1 MRVETDIQE
10 ALACTHCGQD
20 MRKAVISDSEGVFC
34 CSGCH
39 AVHHLL
45 KEHQVHK
52 DDEKYNITGPQ
63 KPEYAYLNEED
74 VIENLTSH
82 RTDTWTVVHFSIP
95 NIHCSSCIYLLENIM
110 RLHSG
115 ISSCRVNFLAKEAS
129 FTFDEEMLS
138 LRELVELLEAIDYPP
153 QLQYEQLDGAPA
165 KKRDYSL
172 FIKMGVA
179 GFCFGNIM
187 LLSFPDYIGTVE
199 RDYASI
205 FGWIIIVFSLPVVFY
220 SAWDYLKSAS
230 LSIRSGRLNID
241 VPVTLGILTLFFRSL
256 YEIWSGTGTGYLDS
270 LSGFVFFLLIGRWF
284 QDITYSSMSFDR
296 DYKSYFPI
304 AVMKRKQGE
313 WQSTAIR
320 NIEVGDE
327 LLIRDGELIPA
338 DGEIISGRARIDYS
352 FVTGEAEPIRKQI
365 GDKVLAGGRQRAES
379 IRLRVLEEVDQSYL
393 TRLWDQDPFHMPRAN
408 RLQQLLDRIGKY
420 FTWGII
426 IIAGL
431 TLGYWWGQDLG
442 MAFIAAT
449 AVLIIACPCALAL
462 STPFTYGNVVRILG
476 QKGMFL
482 RNVQTVTQ
490 LQDITHI
497 VFDKTGTLTD
507 PERDQIEYKGRALN
521 PSQREALAIL
531 ALQSQH
537 PMSRALHQVLPTVSG
552 EESCTDFVEI
562 PGKGTSGR
570 VGAWSLRL
578 GSAEFIL
585 GSDSPETGVWVEID
599 GVYYGYFAF
608 QTALREGTKEIIDQ
622 LGSDYPLHVV
632 SGDGEQD
639 RKRLTALFP
648 EGTELHFQQEPAD
661 KLDYIQQL
669 QATGKRVLFI
679 GDGLNDAG
687 ALRQADVGIVIS
699 HSSQQFSPSSDVI
712 LDETDWPS
720 FARFLAYVKKSR
732 TLLYLAF
739 GFAALYN
746 VIGLFFAVQGLL
758 SPVVA
763 AILMPLSSIS
773 IIFLGFVG
781 SYSLAYFS
789 CQNVGRQHNSEKVE
803 KDHVKA

>member
-1 MRVETDIQE
+1 MQVETHLQE
-10 ALACTHCGQD
+10 ELACTHCGQD

-52 DDEKYNITGPQ
+52 DNDEFNITGPR
-63 KPEYAYLNEED
+63 KPDYAYLEEEA

-82 RTDTWTVVHFSIP
+82 RSTTWTVVLFSIP
-95 NIHCSSCIYLLENIM
+95 GIHCSSCIYLLENIM
-110 RLHSG
+110 RLHNG

-138 LRELVELLEAIDYPP
+138 LRELVELLDAIDYPP
-153 QLQYEQLDGAPA
+153 ELHYEQLDGTVA
-165 KKRDYSL
+165 KKDDYSL

-199 RDYASI
+199 RNYASI
-205 FGWIIIVFSLPVVFY
+205 FGWIIFVFSLPVVFY

-256 YEIWSGTGTGYLDS
+256 YEIWSGSGTGYLDS

-320 NIEVGDE
+320 NIDIGDE

-338 DGEIISGRARIDYS
+338 DGELISGRARIDYS
-352 FVTGEAEPIRKQI
+352 FVTGEAEPVRKEI

-426 IIAGL
+426 AIAVL
-431 TLGYWWGQDLG
+431 TLAYWWRQDLG

-482 RNVQTVTQ
+482 RNIQTVTQ
-490 LQDITHI
+490 LQDITHV

-507 PERDQIEYKGRALN
+507 PERDQVEYVGRPMT
-521 PSQREALAIL
+521 PSHREALAIL
-531 ALQSQH
+531 AVQSHH
-537 PMSRALHQVLPTVSG
+537 PMSRALLQVLPTVPG
-552 EESCTDFVEI
+552 EHSCTDFEEL

-570 VGAWSLRL
+570 VGEWRLRL
-578 GSAEFIL
+578 GSAKYIL
-585 GSDSPETGVWVEID
+585 GSASSETGVWIEID
-599 GVYYGYFAF
+599 GEYYGYFAI
-608 QTALREGTKEIIDQ
+608 QTALRGGTKEIIDS
-622 LGSDYPLHVV
+622 LAGDYPLHVL

-639 RKRLTALFP
+639 RERLEAIFPVGTAY
-648 EGTELHFQQEPAD
+648 HFKQEPAD
-661 KLDYIQQL
+661 KLDYIQHL
-669 QATGKRVLFI
+669 QEKGDRVLFI

-712 LDETDWPS
+712 LDVRAWAP
-720 FARFLAYVKKSR
+720 FARFLSYVKKSK

-739 GFAALYN
+739 IFAALYN
-746 VIGLFFAVQGLL
+746 LIGLFFAVQGLL

-781 SYSLAYFS
+781 SYFLAYFTFRK
-789 CQNVGRQHNSEKVE
+789 VGKQLILEKVE
-803 KDHVKA
+803 KDQADP

>member
-1 MRVETDIQE
+1 MRAESDIKET
-10 ALACTHCGQD
+10 LVCTHCGQQ
-20 MRKAVISDSEGVFC
+20 MREPAVSDSSGLFC
-34 CSGCH
+34 CSGCQ

-52 DDEKYNITGPQ
+52 DGERFDITGPR
-63 KPEYAYLNEED
+63 KPEYAYLEESE
-74 VIENLTSH
+74 VIEDLCAH
-82 RTDTWTVVHFSIP
+82 RSGNWTVVHFSIP
-95 NIHCSSCIYLLENIM
+95 GIHCSSCIYLLENIM

-115 ISSCRVNFLAKEAS
+115 IASCRVNFLAKEAS

-153 QLQYEQLDGAPA
+153 QLQYDQLEG
-165 KKRDYSL
+165 KTSTKRNYSL

-199 RDYASI
+199 RDYAAI
-205 FGWIIIVFSLPVVFY
+205 FGWIIFTFSVPVVFY

-230 LSIRSGRLNID
+230 LSLRSGRLNID

-256 YEIWSGTGTGYLDS
+256 YEIWTGGGTGYLDS

-304 AVMKRKQGE
+304 AVMKWIGGA

-320 NIEVGDE
+320 NVEIGDE

-338 DGEIISGRARIDYS
+338 DGSIQSGRARIDYS
-352 FVTGEAEPIRKQI
+352 FVTGEADPISKEI
-365 GDKVLAGGRQRAES
+365 GEEVLAGGRQRGES
-379 IRLRVLEEVDQSYL
+379 FRLAVSEEVDQSYL

-426 IIAGL
+426 TIAGL
-431 TLGYWWGQDLG
+431 TLAYWWGKDLG

-462 STPFTYGNVVRILG
+462 STPFTYGNIVRILG

-482 RNVQTVTQ
+482 RNIQTVTQ
-490 LQDITHI
+490 LQDITHM

-507 PERDQIEYKGRALN
+507 PGKDQIEYRGRPL
-521 PSQREALAIL
+521 SQIQKKALAL
-531 ALQSQH
+531 LTVQSQH
-537 PMSRALHQVLPTVSG
+537 PMSRALYELMPSPSSDLICKKFKEFPGRGIQGSVG
-552 EESCTDFVEI
+552 GDFFQ
-562 PGKGTSGR
+562 
-570 VGAWSLRL
+570 L
-578 GSAEFIL
+578 GSADFIL
-585 GSDSPETGVWVEID
+585 GSPASETGVWLSINGE
-599 GVYYGYFAF
+599 YYGYFAF
-608 QTALREGTKEIIDQ
+608 STAMRSGTGRIIDYLDTKYQ
-622 LGSDYPLHVV
+622 LHVV

-639 RKRLTALFP
+639 QARLRELFP
-648 EGTELHFQQEPAD
+648 DGTKLLFKQKPAD
-661 KLDYIQQL
+661 KLDYIRGL
-669 QATGKRVLFI
+669 QTSGERVCFI

-712 LDETDWPS
+712 LDETSWSTFDQ
-720 FARFLAYVKKSR
+720 FICYINKSR
-732 TLLYLAF
+732 TLLHLAF
-739 GFAALYN
+739 IFAGLYN
-746 VIGLFFAVQGLL
+746 LVGLYFAVQGLL

-773 IIFLGFVG
+773 IIVLGFLG
-781 SYSLAYFS
+781 SYSLAIFGFY
-789 CQNVGRQHNSEKVE
+789 KP
-803 KDHVKA
+803 K

>member
-1 MRVETDIQE
+1 MQVESDIQSS
-10 ALACTHCGQD
+10 LACTHCGQD
-20 MRKAVISDSEGVFC
+20 MRVPVVEDKEGMFC

-45 KEHQVHK
+45 KEHEVHK
-52 DDEKYNITGPQ
+52 DKEAFNITGPTRA
-63 KPEYAYLNEED
+63 EYAYLEEEN
-74 VIENLTSH
+74 VIEDLCAH
-82 RTDTWTVVHFSIP
+82 RSGQWTVVHFSIP

-110 RLHSG
+110 LLHNG
-115 ISSCRVNFLAKEAS
+115 ISSCRVNFLAKEAT

-138 LRELVELLEAIDYPP
+138 LREVVELLEAINYPP
-153 QLQYEQLDGAPA
+153 KLQYEQLDGVGTR
-165 KKRDYSL
+165 KKDYSL

-199 RDYASI
+199 RDYAAI
-205 FGWIIIVFSLPVVFY
+205 FGWILLAFSLPVVFY

-230 LSIRSGRLNID
+230 LSLRSGHLNID
-241 VPVTLGILTLFFRSL
+241 VPVTLGILTLFLRSA
-256 YEIWSGTGTGYLDS
+256 YEIWSGMGTGYLDS

-304 AVMKRKQGE
+304 SVMQWKLGE

-320 NIEVGDE
+320 NVQIGDE
-327 LLIRDGELIPA
+327 LLIREGELIPA
-338 DGEIISGRARIDYS
+338 DGEVVSGRARIDYS
-352 FVTGEAEPIRKQI
+352 FVTGEADPIRKEP
-365 GDKVLAGGRQRAES
+365 GETVLAGGRQRSGS
-379 IRLRVLEEVDQSYL
+379 IRIRVEEKVDQSYL

-420 FTWGII
+420 FTLGIL
-426 IIAGL
+426 IIAAL
-431 TLGYWWGQDLG
+431 TLGFWWSQDLS

-462 STPFTYGNVVRILG
+462 STPFTYGNAVRILG

-482 RNVQTVTQ
+482 RNIQTVTQ
-490 LQDITHI
+490 LQDIQHI

-507 PERDQIEYKGRALN
+507 PKEDVVEYHGRPLTDKQK
-521 PSQREALAIL
+521 SSLSLL

-537 PMSRALHQVLPTVSG
+537 PMSRVLRDKLPRSI
-552 EESCTDFVEI
+552 EDIQCEDFVEY
-562 PGKGTSGR
+562 PGLGTKGR
-570 VGAWSLRL
+570 VENQEIRL
-578 GSAEFIL
+578 GSAAFIL
-585 GSDSPETGVWVEID
+585 GEEASETGVWVEID
-599 GVYYGYFAF
+599 GLYFGHF
-608 QTALREGTKEIIDQ
+608 SFKTALRKGTRDIVER
-622 LGSDYPLHVV
+622 LSPHYTLHVL

-639 RKRLTALFP
+639 RGLLEEIFPVNTAMR
-648 EGTELHFQQEPAD
+648 FQQAPAD
-661 KLDYIQQL
+661 KLAYIQEL
-669 QATGKRVLFI
+669 QDKGERVLFI

-712 LDETDWPS
+712 LDEKAWLS
-720 FARFLAYVKKSR
+720 FADFFNYLNDSR
-732 TLLYLAF
+732 SLLYVAF
-739 GFAALYN
+739 AFAGLYN
-746 VIGLFFAVQGLL
+746 IIGLFFAVQGLL

-763 AILMPLSSIS
+763 AVLMPLSSIS
-773 IIFLGFVG
+773 IILLGFVG
-781 SYSLAYFS
+781 SYSLSYFS
-789 CQNVGRQHNSEKVE
+789 LKRGGKQVSL
-803 KDHVKA
+803 

>member
-1 MRVETDIQE
+1 MQVETHLQE
-10 ALACTHCGQD
+10 KLACTHCGQD

-52 DDEKYNITGPQ
+52 DDDKYNITGPR
-63 KPEYAYLNEED
+63 KPEYAYLEEEA

-82 RTDTWTVVHFSIP
+82 RSATWTVALFSIP
-95 NIHCSSCIYLLENIM
+95 GIHCSSCIYLLENIM

-138 LRELVELLEAIDYPP
+138 LRELVELLDAIDYPP
-153 QLQYEQLDGAPA
+153 QLHYEQLDGTVA

-205 FGWIIIVFSLPVVFY
+205 FGWIIFVFSLPVVFY

-256 YEIWSGTGTGYLDS
+256 YEIWSGSGTGYLDS

-304 AVMKRKQGE
+304 AVMKRMEGE

-338 DGEIISGRARIDYS
+338 DGELIAGRARIDYS
-352 FVTGEAEPIRKQI
+352 FVTGEADPIRKQV
-365 GDKVLAGGRQRAES
+365 GDKVLAGGRQRADS

-408 RLQQLLDRIGKY
+408 RLQQLLDQIGKY

-426 IIAGL
+426 AIAGL

-462 STPFTYGNVVRILG
+462 STPFTYGNAVRILG

-482 RNVQTVTQ
+482 RNIQTVTQ
-490 LQDITHI
+490 LQDISHI

-507 PERDQIEYKGRALN
+507 PERDQIEYIGRPMN
-521 PSQREALAIL
+521 SSQQKALAVL

-537 PMSRALHQVLPTVSG
+537 PMSRALLQVLPAAPG
-552 EESCTDFVEI
+552 EDSCIDFIEL
-562 PGKGTSGR
+562 PGKGTSGL
-570 VGAWSLRL
+570 VGEWDLRL
-578 GSAEFIL
+578 GSSKFIL
-585 GSDSPETGVWVEID
+585 GNASSETGVWIEID
-599 GVYYGYFAF
+599 GEYYGHFAF
-608 QTALREGTKEIIDQ
+608 QTALRGGTKEIIDS
-622 LGSDYPLHVV
+622 LGGDYPLHVL

-639 RKRLTALFP
+639 RERLEAMFPAGTAFY
-648 EGTELHFQQEPAD
+648 FKQEPAD
-661 KLDYIQQL
+661 KLDYIQHL
-669 QATGKRVLFI
+669 QDEQSRVLFI

-712 LDETDWPS
+712 LDESAWPL
-720 FARFLAYVKKSR
+720 FAHFLSYVKKSK

-739 GFAALYN
+739 VFAALYN
-746 VIGLFFAVQGLL
+746 LVGLFFAVQGLL

-763 AILMPLSSIS
+763 AILMPLSSIT
-773 IIFLGFVG
+773 IIFLGFAG
-781 SYSLAYFS
+781 SYFLAYFTFRNES
-789 CQNVGRQHNSEKVE
+789 KQLILEKVE
-803 KDHVKA
+803 KDQF